1 MTQPD
6 EWKSPY
12 DPPKQPADQPADQ
25 GSAQG
30 PDPAPGLAPEHP
42 APPSP
47 YGQPYPPQ
55 PTPPSYQQPY
65 QQPYEPG
72 YGQGPDQAQT
82 DPQGQPYGAQPYPGQ
97 AYPGQPYPGQPY
109 QYGAAYGYVAPPEKN
124 ALGVW
129 SLVLGILSILMLF
142 SCGVGFLAGI
152 PAVITGHLNRK
163 AEKEGLANNGGMGLA
178 GLITGWVTIGLT
190 LLAVVGLI
198 ILFSIPEFRE
208 GFFSETTSSYSYE
221 Y

>member
-12 DPPKQPADQPADQ
+12 DPPAPPADRGARPGPAPDQPALDQ
-25 GSAQG
+25 
-30 PDPAPGLAPEHP
+30 P

-47 YGQPYPPQ
+47 YGQPYP
-55 PTPPSYQQPY
+55 QQPA
-65 QQPYEPG
+65 PP
-72 YGQGPDQAQT
+72 
-82 DPQGQPYGAQPYPGQ
+82 PYGAQPHQQPYGPGQ
-97 AYPGQPYPGQPY
+97 PYPGQPYPGQPY

-124 ALGVW
+124 ALGIW
-129 SLVLGILSILMLF
+129 SLVLGILSVIMLF

-152 PAVITGHLNRK
+152 PAVITGHLSRR
-163 AEKEGLANNGGMGLA
+163 AQKEGLADNGGMGLA

-190 LLAVVGLI
+190 LLAVVGLV

-208 GFFSETTSSYSYE
+208 GFFDETTSTYDYE

>member
-12 DPPKQPADQPADQ
+12 DPPAQPASDQPV
-25 GSAQG
+25 
-30 PDPAPGLAPEHP
+30 
-42 APPSP
+42 PPSP
-47 YGQPYPPQ
+47 YGQPDQPQ
-55 PTPPSYQQPY
+55 P
-65 QQPYEPG
+65 
-72 YGQGPDQAQT
+72 

-97 AYPGQPYPGQPY
+97 QYPAQPYPAQPYPGQPY

-124 ALGVW
+124 ALGIW
-129 SLVLGILSILMLF
+129 SLVLGILSVLMLF

-152 PAVITGHLNRK
+152 PAVVTGHLSRK
-163 AEKEGLANNGGMGLA
+163 AQKEGLANNGGMGLA

-190 LLAVVGLI
+190 LLAVVGLV

>member
-12 DPPKQPADQPADQ
+12 DPPAHPAGRGDPPAPASDQPV
-25 GSAQG
+25 
-30 PDPAPGLAPEHP
+30 
-42 APPSP
+42 PPSP
-47 YGQPYPPQ
+47 YGQP
-55 PTPPSYQQPY
+55 
-65 QQPYEPG
+65 
-72 YGQGPDQAQT
+72 

-97 AYPGQPYPGQPY
+97 PYPGQPYPAQPYPGQPYPAQSYPGQPY

-142 SCGVGFLAGI
+142 SCAVGFLAGI
-152 PAVITGHLNRK
+152 PAVITGHLSRK
-163 AEKEGLANNGGMGLA
+163 AQKEGLADNGGMGLA

-190 LLAVVGLI
+190 LLAVVGLV

-208 GFFSETTSSYSYE
+208 GFFSETTSSYE

>member
-12 DPPKQPADQPADQ
+12 DPPAQPADRGARP
-25 GSAQG
+25 G
-30 PDPAPGLAPEHP
+30 PAPDQPVPEEP

-47 YGQPYPPQ
+47 YGQPYP
-55 PTPPSYQQPY
+55 QQPA
-65 QQPYEPG
+65 PP
-72 YGQGPDQAQT
+72 A
-82 DPQGQPYGAQPYPGQ
+82 YGAQPHQQPYGPGQ
-97 AYPGQPYPGQPY
+97 PHPGQPYPGQPY
-109 QYGAAYGYVAPPEKN
+109 QYGTAYGYVAPPEKN
-124 ALGVW
+124 ALGIW
-129 SLVLGILSILMLF
+129 SLVLGILSVLMLF

-152 PAVITGHLNRK
+152 PAVITGHLSRK
-163 AEKEGLANNGGMGLA
+163 AQKEGLADNGGMGLA

-190 LLAVVGLI
+190 LLAVVGLV

-208 GFFSETTSSYSYE
+208 GFFDETTSTYSYE

>member
-12 DPPKQPADQPADQ
+12 DPPAQPADRGAQP
-25 GSAQG
+25 G
-30 PDPAPGLAPEHP
+30 PEQP

-47 YGQPYPPQ
+47 YGQP
-55 PTPPSYQQPY
+55 
-65 QQPYEPG
+65 
-72 YGQGPDQAQT
+72 
-82 DPQGQPYGAQPYPGQ
+82 DPQGQPYGAQPYP
-97 AYPGQPYPGQPY
+97 AQPYPGQPY
-109 QYGAAYGYVAPPEKN
+109 QYGAPYGYAAPPEKN

-129 SLVLGILSILMLF
+129 SLVLGILSVLMLF

-152 PAVITGHLNRK
+152 PAVITGHLSRK
-163 AEKEGLANNGGMGLA
+163 AQKEGLADNGGMGLA
-178 GLITGWVTIGLT
+178 GLITGWVTVGLT
-190 LLAVVGLI
+190 LLAVVGLV

>member
-12 DPPKQPADQPADQ
+12 DPP
-25 GSAQG
+25 
-30 PDPAPGLAPEHP
+30 APERP
-42 APPSP
+42 VPPGP
-47 YGQPYPPQ
+47 YGQPNPQQPAPPYQ
-55 PTPPSYQQPY
+55 PPY
-65 QQPYEPG
+65 QQQYGPG
-72 YGQGPDQAQT
+72 PGQGLGQTQPDQTQPDQDRPDQDRL
-82 DPQGQPYGAQPYPGQ
+82 DPQEQPYGAQPYPGQ
-97 AYPGQPYPGQPY
+97 PYPGQPYPAQPYPGQPS

-129 SLVLGILSILMLF
+129 SLVLGILSIIMLF
-142 SCGVGFLAGI
+142 SCAVGFLAGI
-152 PAVITGHLNRK
+152 PAVITGHLSRK
-163 AEKEGLANNGGMGLA
+163 AQKEGLADNGGMGLA

-190 LLAVVGLI
+190 LLAVVGLV

-208 GFFSETTSSYSYE
+208 GFFSESTSSYSSE

>member
-12 DPPKQPADQPADQ
+12 DPPAQPASDQPV
-25 GSAQG
+25 
-30 PDPAPGLAPEHP
+30 
-42 APPSP
+42 PPSP
-47 YGQPYPPQ
+47 YGQP
-55 PTPPSYQQPY
+55 
-65 QQPYEPG
+65 
-72 YGQGPDQAQT
+72 

-97 AYPGQPYPGQPY
+97 PYPGQPYPAQPYPAQSYPGQPY

-142 SCGVGFLAGI
+142 SCAVGFLAGI
-152 PAVITGHLNRK
+152 PAVITGHLSRK
-163 AEKEGLANNGGMGLA
+163 AQKEGLADNGGMGLA

-190 LLAVVGLI
+190 LLAVVGLV

-208 GFFSETTSSYSYE
+208 GFFSETTSSYE

>member
-12 DPPKQPADQPADQ
+12 DPPAQPASDQ
-25 GSAQG
+25 
-30 PDPAPGLAPEHP
+30 LV
-42 APPSP
+42 PPSP
-47 YGQPYPPQ
+47 YGQPDQPQ
-55 PTPPSYQQPY
+55 P
-65 QQPYEPG
+65 
-72 YGQGPDQAQT
+72 

-97 AYPGQPYPGQPY
+97 QYPAQPYPAQPYPGQPY

-124 ALGVW
+124 ALGIW
-129 SLVLGILSILMLF
+129 SLVLGILSVLMLF

-152 PAVITGHLNRK
+152 PAVITGHLSRK
-163 AEKEGLANNGGMGLA
+163 AQKEGLANNGGMGLA

-190 LLAVVGLI
+190 LLAVVGLV

-221 Y
+221 